1 MGNKCNDWQGEM
13 MSPDAGFLLEKCRK
27 SRRKCTILKADNEY
41 ILWIAFQE
49 KSSIVLWLKC
59 KVFL

>member
-1 MGNKCNDWQGEM
+1 

-41 ILWIAFQE
+41 ILWIAFQQE
-49 KSSIVLWLKC
+49 SGIVWYLMQD
-59 KVFL
+59 VF